1 MIARFTLNYKLAFLL
16 ILGVPRGPARR
27 ISKAKSIVTYSV
39 TSGYHLERSRLVFT
53 TLLGYEFIPR
63 SFFNV

>member
-27 ISKAKSIVTYSV
+27 ISKPIN
-39 TSGYHLERSRLVFT
+39 RL
-53 TLLGYEFIPR
+53 LLIRLQAAITRTVHG
-63 SFFNV
+63 